1 MKHYLTIEEF
11 CTCTNTYSKYKDF
24 INPYPQNP
32 DSIVAIESLFTHL
45 LNPIIDHFGFENFH
59 LTYGFSSRDL
69 IKYLHKKDPATG
81 LKNGRICPRVDQ
93 HAAHERDR
101 NGNYIC
107 KHQGAACDFQI
118 KGVSSAEV
126 TRWIIENLEFDS
138 LYFYGVNAA
147 APTVH
152 RPIHLS
158 YNQNNR
164 RAVWTF
170 TTQNTP
176 VKLNLNRSKF

>member
-1 MKHYLTIEEF
+1 MIKHYLTIEEF
-11 CTCTNTYSKYKDF
+11 CTCTKTYSKYKDF
-24 INPYPQNP
+24 INPYPQYP
-32 DSIVAIESLFTHL
+32 DSIVAIESLFKKL
-45 LNPIIDHFGFENFH
+45 LNPIIDRFGFENFH

-101 NGNYIC
+101 NGNYMC
-107 KHQGAACDFQI
+107 KHLGAACDFQI
-118 KGVSSAEV
+118 KGISSSEVVSWTSK
-126 TRWIIENLEFDS
+126 NLEFDS
-138 LYFYGVNAA
+138 LYFYECY
-147 APTVH
+147 
-152 RPIHLS
+152 RPIHIS
-158 YNQNNR
+158 YSQNNR
-164 RAVWTF
+164 RVAWTF